1 MPELSILPPAEELCG
16 QTETGRTAGREAA
29 SLGRPPPKAEIS
41 ASSLLPQVLLLL
53 PDRYNKI
60 VVGADQSFN
69 RMSSVMVGNMATY
82 VRRCWS
88 KAKENK

>member
-41 ASSLLPQVLLLL
+41 ASPLVLLLL
-53 PDRYNKI
+53 PDRYDKI
-60 VVGADQSFN
+60 VVRADQSFN

-88 KAKENK
+88 KANENK

>member
-1 MPELSILPPAEELCG
+1 MWSDRDRQDRREGGRQFG
-16 QTETGRTAGREAA
+16 QAATESRNQC
-29 SLGRPPPKAEIS
+29 LF
-41 ASSLLPQVLLLL
+41 PQVLLLL

-88 KAKENK
+88 KAKEK